1 MIRAMRTAPL
11 HALVLLLAGCSSGS
25 DEGGFGVP
33 KQPADAPLDGGR
45 VTITGTVVVQSNGCI
60 ALDTGVGEPRW
71 IVWPADQEDDMGQ
84 PVLDG
89 RVVADGDRLRGTG
102 TQGPADV
109 LPDWSN
115 ADSYFASYGTFCA
128 AEETGIVALDDVARA

>member
-1 MIRAMRTAPL
+1 MIRAMRTT
-11 HALVLLLAGCSSGS
+11 ALLALTLLAGCSTEST
-25 DEGGFGVP
+25 EGGFGVP

-45 VTITGTVVVQSNGCI
+45 TTISGTVVVQHNGCL
-60 ALDTGVGEPRW
+60 ALDTGIGEPRW
-71 IVWPADQEDDMGQ
+71 IVWPADQEDDGGQ

-102 TQGPADV
+102 TQGPADI

-115 ADSYFASYGTFCA
+115 GDSYFASFGTFCSA
-128 AEETGIVALDDVARA
+128 QETGIVALDDVARA